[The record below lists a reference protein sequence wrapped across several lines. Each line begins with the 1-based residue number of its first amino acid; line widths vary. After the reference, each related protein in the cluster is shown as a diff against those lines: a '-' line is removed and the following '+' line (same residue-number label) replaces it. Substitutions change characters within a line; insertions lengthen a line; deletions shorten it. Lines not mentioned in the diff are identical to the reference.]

1 MKYSFNKK
9 KILIVTFLTILS
21 IGFISSIILL
31 STKKDEKE
39 LIFESPDIKELDLSK
54 SIDKADIN
62 KLINETS
69 NDFSQD
75 KIEKNLGNLLQNALK
90 NNNTFINDK
99 LNNYKGVVRYQITNF
114 KKTLKINLFLYNKKI
129 KYKSYKSFFWM
140 YIV

>member
-31 STKKDEKE
+31 STKKDGKE
-39 LIFESPDIKELDLSK
+39 ISFENPEIKELDLSK

-129 KYKSYKSFFWM
+129 KYKNYKSFFRM

>member
-31 STKKDEKE
+31 SIKKDEKE
-39 LIFESPDIKELDLSK
+39 VSFENPEIKELDLSK

-129 KYKSYKSFFWM
+129 KYKNYKSFFRM

>member
-31 STKKDEKE
+31 SIKKDEKE
-39 LIFESPDIKELDLSK
+39 VSFENPETKELDLSK

-129 KYKSYKSFFWM
+129 KYKNYKSFFRM

>member
-9 KILIVTFLTILS
+9 KILIITLLTALS
-21 IGFISSIILL
+21 IGFVSSIILL
-31 STKKDEKE
+31 SVKKEEKE
-39 LIFESPDIKELDLSK
+39 VSFERKDIKELDLSD
-54 SIDKADIN
+54 SIEKADIN

-75 KIEKNLGNLLQNALK
+75 KIEKHLGNLLQNALK

-99 LNNYKGVVRYQITNF
+99 LNNYKGVIRYQITNF

-129 KYKSYKSFFWM
+129 KHKNYKSFFQM

>member
-9 KILIVTFLTILS
+9 KILILTFLTILS

-39 LIFESPDIKELDLSK
+39 VSSENPEIKELDLSK

-90 NNNTFINDK
+90 NNNAFINDK
-99 LNNYKGVVRYQITNF
+99 LNNYKGVVRYQITDF

-129 KYKSYKSFFWM
+129 KYKNYKSFFRM